1 LHFGVFSGRLD
12 VTTTGEAKIAQAVG
26 AVAVMALERV
36 PSDICK
42 QGGVARMSDPK
53 INELPRSK
61 LRGIDSVT
69 CSFSQYKIGCS

>member
-1 LHFGVFSGRLD
+1 
-12 VTTTGEAKIAQAVG
+12 
-26 AVAVMALERV
+26 
-36 PSDICK
+36 
-42 QGGVARMSDPK
+42 VARMSDPK